1 MHYMNFNGIFQAVRR
16 PLFKAY
22 GIGGFGMYYR
32 SVSLTTPDVG
42 FTTYC
47 DPYWYV
53 CYPTLSRST
62 GSSAIARPGI
72 PASTSAAA

>member
-1 MHYMNFNGIFQAVRR
+1 MHYIDFNGILQTSGESIVK
-16 PLFKAY
+16 PY

-42 FTTYC
+42 FTTWC

-53 CYPTLSRST
+53 CYPVAVAGRSHH
-62 GSSAIARPGI
+62 R
-72 PASTSAAA
+72 